1 MLRNYFD
8 YVFLAPKAQGSIRSK
23 LDPKPTRKAR
33 PDLRLWCMSFQ
44 DAPAFYVF
52 NILLRLILSKCLFGK
67 CREYCLSSCTLTRL
81 GCRCYLVLFV
91 LVKNYCIV
99 HFTVHI
105 FDKCIYYRPTEQNSS
120 LGWER
125 QYSGTD

>member
-52 NILLRLILSKCLFGK
+52 NILL
-67 CREYCLSSCTLTRL
+67 
-81 GCRCYLVLFV
+81 
-91 LVKNYCIV
+91 
-99 HFTVHI
+99 
-105 FDKCIYYRPTEQNSS
+105 YYRNVYIIEYYRNVYLESA
-120 LGWER
+120 ENIVYHR
-125 QYSGTD
+125 VH